1 MSNPQHS
8 SDCECKCCMKLPEA
22 PLHDGT
28 ENPFKSLGFAVR
40 ACIHDNPSPGACN
53 GHLTPRQI
61 AKQLAALQKRFVE
74 SHEQQVQELCRLLTS
89 AGVEIPK
96 KYSPSRSLQRNGLR
110 FHTGNT
116 SMSYG
121 LAPSKPLHE
130 TAQSDILCHSRH
142 IGLSQALGFSQPI
155 GRSQPIGKSQPSEA
169 QESLV
174 PVSNHKARVS
184 LTDVEAECPWL
195 VTEREF
201 SGPLAPVAADASTT
215 MNYKPEPPWRGLSRT
230 HWAEET
236 ITALKKVPNMVDT
249 SLDRIIN
256 KLDSREKSQSARR
269 ELTLADRVYQI
280 TEHIYFDLFCGVVIC
295 LNAIW
300 MAYETEHALTKPVDE
315 ADPAWMPVV
324 TKAFTFFFG
333 LEMIFRMC
341 GGLIRFFCSCSGW
354 NYFDLVIVAMSVAD
368 EFILASDSASFS
380 NTRLLRLLRLTRTIK
395 VFRMIRIVQ
404 FVGALRTLINSLM
417 GTIRQVIWAFFLIIC
432 LMFIFAVIFGQVVSQ
447 ARLADPEIMEEGK
460 ALNLY
465 WGSLTRCMI
474 TLYMSISGGVSWIE
488 PAQALESLGSSSLL
502 GFMLYVAL
510 VEWVV
515 LNVVTGVFCES
526 AAEAAR
532 KDVALAVQLHRS
544 DRDHFLQ
551 RCKAIFRSIDTDGSG
566 RLSPHEMKPYLDS
579 EPAHALFAAL
589 ELDLGDVYELF
600 ELLDEDGSQFIDLE
614 EFMFG
619 CLRLRGVAK
628 AIDIAKVQH
637 ETGRIQKTLEALIA
651 ALQHEASSEP

>member
-1 MSNPQHS
+1 MSNSEHTS
-8 SDCECKCCMKLPEA
+8 GCKCKRCMKLPEA
-22 PLHDGT
+22 PLHDGS

-40 ACIHDNPSPGACN
+40 ACLNDSPSPEACD
-53 GHLTPRQI
+53 GHLTPRHI
-61 AKQLAALQKRFVE
+61 AKQLTALQKRFVE

-96 KYSPSRSLQRNGLR
+96 RYSSPRSLQRNGLR
-110 FHTGNT
+110 LHTGIKST
-116 SMSYG
+116 SNS
-121 LAPSKPLHE
+121 LAPSEFHE
-130 TAQSDILCHSRH
+130 TAQSDLRLNSK
-142 IGLSQALGFSQPI
+142 PI
-155 GRSQPIGKSQPSEA
+155 GGSQPIGKSQPSEA

-174 PVSNHKARVS
+174 PVSDKKDPTLSSRSGS
-184 LTDVEAECPWL
+184 LTGLEAACPWL
-195 VTEREF
+195 VTEHEF
-201 SGPLAPVAADASTT
+201 SGALAPLAANASTT
-215 MNYKPEPPWRGLSRT
+215 ITNFKPEPPQRCLSKT

-236 ITALKKVPNMVDT
+236 ITALKNLPTMVDT
-249 SLDRIIN
+249 GLDRIIN
-256 KLDSREKSQSARR
+256 KLDSGHKMHSPRR
-269 ELTLADRVYQI
+269 KLTLADRVYHI

-300 MAYETEHALTKPVDE
+300 MAYETQHALTKPVDE
-315 ADPAWMPVV
+315 ADPPWMSLV
-324 TKAFTFFFG
+324 TKSFTLFFV

-341 GGLIRFFCSCSGW
+341 GGLTRFCCSCNGW

-368 EFILASDSASFS
+368 EFILVSNSASLS
-380 NTRLLRLLRLTRTIK
+380 NTRMIRLLRLTRTIK

-551 RCKAIFRSIDTDGSG
+551 RFKAIFRSIDRDGSG

-600 ELLDEDGSQFIDLE
+600 ELLDEDGSQFVDIE

-628 AIDIAKVQH
+628 AIDIAKVQY
-637 ETGRIQKTLEALIA
+637 ETCRIQKTLEALIT
-651 ALQHEASSEP
+651 ALQHETSSEP